1 MPPHADRQLEERI
14 LQAAQR
20 LWRTRGE
27 KGLTLRSVAREAGTT
42 TPTVYKRFRS
52 KQDLRE
58 ALAKRFRDQLNE
70 TLLAAG
76 SIEEIFGSYLRWAE
90 EHPHEYHLLFR
101 AWSDIFHPD
110 LPRPG
115 RMWFMA
121 QLAKRFGGSP
131 EEYSRAFFAMFL
143 LAHGAAAMLTT
154 PADEAAR
161 EEIRRNYLQS
171 AAALLEH
178 IEILRN

>member
-1 MPPHADRQLEERI
+1 MPPHADSQLEERI

-20 LWRTRGE
+20 LWKTRGE
-27 KGLTLRSVAREAGTT
+27 KSLTLRAVAREAGTT
-42 TPTVYKRFRS
+42 TPTIYKRFRS
-52 KQDLRE
+52 KADLRE

-70 TLLAAG
+70 ELLAA
-76 SIEEIFGSYLRWAE
+76 STIEEIYRGYLHWAE

-101 AWSDIFHPD
+101 AWSDIFHRD

-121 QLAKRFGGSP
+121 QLAKRFGGKP
-131 EEYSRAFFAMFL
+131 EEYSQAFFAMFL
-143 LAHGAAAMLTT
+143 LAHGAAAMVTT
-154 PADEAAR
+154 SADEAAR
-161 EEIRRNYLQS
+161 EEIRSNYLRS
-171 AAALLEH
+171 ADALLQH